1 MIHNEKRK
9 VKKKKEERE
18 KGKGEKLKHCVVS
31 VKRSDLSCFCLFLF
45 LTVLKLYVGYQGVMG
60 LFGLLI

>member
-1 MIHNEKRK
+1 MKREKL
-9 VKKKKEERE
+9 KKKRRE

-31 VKRSDLSCFCLFLF
+31 VKRSDLSCFCLCLF